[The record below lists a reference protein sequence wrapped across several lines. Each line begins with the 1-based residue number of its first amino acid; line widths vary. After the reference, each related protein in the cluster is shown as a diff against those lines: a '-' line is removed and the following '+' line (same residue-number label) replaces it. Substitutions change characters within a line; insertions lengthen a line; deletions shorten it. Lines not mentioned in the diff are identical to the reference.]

1 MPKGH
6 VEIDGGRLWYESE
19 GDGSAVVLIHS
30 GLADAHQWDDQM
42 RTFPSRYRTIR
53 YDQRGYGR
61 SDPPTGP
68 YSSVDDLARLL
79 DALQVRSAALVG
91 VSQGG
96 GIALALAL
104 ERPSLPWAVVGA
116 ATGGVGFE
124 DWTEA
129 TEAAGEAMDA
139 AVAAGDVE
147 EALRIAGDLW
157 LPLGRF
163 PESDERAA
171 AMLAGVAEAWRIPED
186 WERWPEPRAL
196 ERIGDVGVPTLVVLP
211 EHDIPE
217 VHTVGERLAAG
228 IPGARA
234 VTVSG
239 TDHLVN
245 VRNPAGFD
253 RVVLDFLEVHA
264 P

>member
-1 MPKGH
+1 MPEGRLE
-6 VEIDGGRLWYESE
+6 VDGGSLWYEVE
-19 GDGSAVVLIHS
+19 GDGPAVVLIHS
-30 GLADAHQWDDQM
+30 GLADAGQWDDQM
-42 RTFPSRYRTIR
+42 PAFTARFRTIR
-53 YDQRGYGR
+53 YDQRAYGR

-79 DALQVRSAALVG
+79 DALEVETAALVG

-104 ERPSLPWAVVGA
+104 ERPSLPWALVGA

-124 DWTEA
+124 DWTPA
-129 TEAAGEAMDA
+129 TEAAGDAMDA
-139 AVAAGDVE
+139 AVDRGDVE

-157 LPLGRF
+157 IPQGRF
-163 PESDERAA
+163 PDTDDRVA
-171 AMLAGVAEAWRIPED
+171 AMLAGVADAWRIPDD

-196 ERIGDVGVPTLVVLP
+196 ERMAEVRAPTLVVLP

-217 VHTVGERLAAG
+217 VHRVGKLLAAG
-228 IPGARA
+228 IPGARR
-234 VTVSG
+234 VTVPGS
-239 TDHLVN
+239 DHLVN

-253 RVVLDFLEVHA
+253 RVVLDFLVEHT